1 MVQQRRGVRL
11 AVLLACVA
19 ATIAVTVVDAS
30 ARTVPIFTRNG
41 PVGDCPHA
49 GHLTYTLDRV
59 ARPTAEQ
66 AAAYRAISTAMDRAL
81 AVYNCHSDL
90 TRSLWVSYDP
100 AVPTA
105 DGSDNGSI
113 RFGARATMQQITAMH
128 EIGHTLGVGTSPNW
142 AAHLAH
148 GRWTGSHAT
157 EQLRRLTGRPD
168 AQLFA
173 DRQHFW
179 PYGLNQ
185 VNEVDS
191 ADDLA
196 AHVRLVLALRRDMGL

>member
-1 MVQQRRGVRL
+1 MVKQRRGVRM

-19 ATIAVTVVDAS
+19 TTIAMTVVDAS

-66 AAAYRAISTAMDRAL
+66 AAAYRAIGTAMDQAL

-113 RFGARATMQQITAMH
+113 SHLVAIGAHWIVRRFND
-128 EIGHTLGVGTSPNW
+128 TS
-142 AAHLAH
+142 HLQD
-148 GRWTGSHAT
+148 GFD
-157 EQLRRLTGRPD
+157 LDPVPD
-168 AQLFA
+168 LPEGQGG
-173 DRQHFW
+173 
-179 PYGLNQ
+179 P
-185 VNEVDS
+185 S
-191 ADDLA
+191 A
-196 AHVRLVLALRRDMGL
+196 